1 MFGQFLETK
10 MGLLDSIAGA
20 VMGKLG
26 GTEGGMAQIALD
38 MFNQHGGLNGVLD
51 KLKTSG
57 LGDQVASWVGT
68 GENQAVSPDQI
79 TSALGSSQ
87 IAELA
92 AKFGISPDVLSS
104 QLAQHL
110 PDVINKLTPHGEV
123 PADSGNMLTSVL
135 SMFK

>member
-1 MFGQFLETK
+1 

-38 MFNQHGGLNGVLD
+38 MFNQHGGLNGVLE

-68 GENQAVSPDQI
+68 GENQAVSADQI
-79 TSALGSSQ
+79 TSALGNSQ

-92 AKFGISPDVLSS
+92 AKFGITPDVLSG

-123 PADSGNMLTSVL
+123 PIDGDSNLLTSVL
-135 SMFK
+135 GMFK

>member
-1 MFGQFLETK
+1 

-51 KLKTSG
+51 KFKTSG

-68 GENQAVSPDQI
+68 GENQAVSADQI
-79 TSALGSSQ
+79 TNALGNSQ

-92 AKFGISPDVLSS
+92 AKFGITPEVLSG

-123 PADSGNMLTSVL
+123 PAESGGLLSSVL
-135 SMFK
+135 GMLK

>member
-1 MFGQFLETK
+1 

-123 PADSGNMLTSVL
+123 PADSSSMLTSVL
-135 SMFK
+135 GMFK

>member
-1 MFGQFLETK
+1 

-57 LGDQVASWVGT
+57 LGDQVSSWVGT
-68 GENQAVSPDQI
+68 GENQAVSADQI

-92 AKFGISPDVLSS
+92 AKFGISPDVLSG

-123 PADSGNMLTSVL
+123 PTDSGNMLTSVL
-135 SMFK
+135 GMFK

>member
-1 MFGQFLETK
+1 

-38 MFNQHGGLNGVLD
+38 MFNQHGGLNGVLE

-68 GENQAVSPDQI
+68 GENQAVSANQI

-92 AKFGISPDVLSS
+92 AKFGITPDVLSG

-123 PADSGNMLTSVL
+123 PIDGDSNLLTSVL
-135 SMFK
+135 GMFK

>member
-1 MFGQFLETK
+1 

-38 MFNQHGGLNGVLD
+38 MFNQHGGLNGVLE

-68 GENQAVSPDQI
+68 GENQAVSADQI
-79 TSALGSSQ
+79 TSALGNSQ

-92 AKFGISPDVLSS
+92 AKFGITHDVLSG

-123 PADSGNMLTSVL
+123 PIDGDSNLLTSVL
-135 SMFK
+135 GMFK

>member
-1 MFGQFLETK
+1 METK
-10 MGLLDSIAGA
+10 MGLLDSIAGV

-38 MFNQHGGLNGVLD
+38 MFNQHGGLNGVLE
-51 KLKTSG
+51 KLKTNG

-68 GENQAVSPDQI
+68 GENQAVSADQI

-92 AKFGISPDVLSS
+92 AKSGISPDVLSG

-123 PADSGNMLTSVL
+123 PADSGSVLTSVL
-135 SMFK
+135 GMFK

>member
-1 MFGQFLETK
+1 

-68 GENQAVSPDQI
+68 GENQAVSADQI

-92 AKFGISPDVLSS
+92 AKFGISPDVLSG

-123 PADSGNMLTSVL
+123 PADSSNMLTSVL
-135 SMFK
+135 GMFK

>member
-1 MFGQFLETK
+1 

-51 KLKTSG
+51 KLKSGG
-57 LGDQVASWVGT
+57 LGDQVASWVST
-68 GENQAVSPDQI
+68 GENQAVSADQI

-92 AKFGISPDVLSS
+92 AKFGITPDVLSG

-123 PADSGNMLTSVL
+123 PADSGNVLTSVL
-135 SMFK
+135 GMFK

>member
-1 MFGQFLETK
+1 

-123 PADSGNMLTSVL
+123 PADSSNMLTSVL
-135 SMFK
+135 GMFK

>member
-1 MFGQFLETK
+1 

-26 GTEGGMAQIALD
+26 GQSGGMAQIALD

-51 KLKTSG
+51 KLKSGG

-68 GENQAVSPDQI
+68 GENQAVSADQI

-87 IAELA
+87 IADLA
-92 AKFGISPDVLSS
+92 AKFGITPEVLSG

-123 PADSGNMLTSVL
+123 PADSGNLLSSVL
-135 SMFK
+135 GMLK

>member
-1 MFGQFLETK
+1 

-20 VMGKLG
+20 VMGKLS

-79 TSALGSSQ
+79 SSALGSSQ

-92 AKFGISPDVLSS
+92 AKFGISPDVLSG

>member
-1 MFGQFLETK
+1 

-51 KLKTSG
+51 KLKSSG
-57 LGDQVASWVGT
+57 LSDQVASWVGT
-68 GENQAVSPDQI
+68 GENQAVSADQI

-92 AKFGISPDVLSS
+92 AKFGITPDVLSG

-123 PADSGNMLTSVL
+123 PADSSNVLTSVL
-135 SMFK
+135 GMFK

>member
-1 MFGQFLETK
+1 
-10 MGLLDSIAGA
+10 MGLLDSVAGA
-20 VMGKLG
+20 VLGKLG
-26 GTEGGMAQIALD
+26 GTQGGMAQIALD

-51 KLKTSG
+51 KLKSGG

-68 GENQAVSPDQI
+68 GENQAVSADQI
-79 TSALGSSQ
+79 TNALGSSQ

-92 AKFGISPDVLSS
+92 AKFGITPDVLSG

-123 PADSGNMLTSVL
+123 PADSGNILTSVL
-135 SMFK
+135 GMFK

>member
-1 MFGQFLETK
+1 

-38 MFNQHGGLNGVLD
+38 MFNQHGGLNGVLE
-51 KLKTSG
+51 KLKTNG

-79 TSALGSSQ
+79 SSALGSSQ

-92 AKFGISPDVLSS
+92 AKFGISPDVLSGE
-104 QLAQHL
+104 LAQHL

-123 PADSGNMLTSVL
+123 PTDSGNMLTSVL
-135 SMFK
+135 GMFK

>member
-1 MFGQFLETK
+1 

-20 VMGKLG
+20 VMGKLS

-38 MFNQHGGLNGVLD
+38 LFNQHGGLNGVLE
-51 KLKTSG
+51 KLKTNG

-79 TSALGSSQ
+79 SSALGSSQ

-123 PADSGNMLTSVL
+123 PADSGSVLTSVL
-135 SMFK
+135 GMFK

>member
-1 MFGQFLETK
+1 METK

-38 MFNQHGGLNGVLD
+38 MFNQHGGLNGVLE
-51 KLKTSG
+51 KLKTNG

-79 TSALGSSQ
+79 SSALGSSQ

-92 AKFGISPDVLSS
+92 AKFGISPDVLSG

>member
-1 MFGQFLETK
+1 
-10 MGLLDSIAGA
+10 MGLLDNIAGA
-20 VMGKLG
+20 VMGKLS

-57 LGDQVASWVGT
+57 LGDQVSSWVGT
-68 GENQAVSPDQI
+68 GENQAVSADQI
-79 TSALGSSQ
+79 TSALGNSQ

-92 AKFGISPDVLSS
+92 AKFGISPDVLSGE
-104 QLAQHL
+104 LAQHL

-123 PADSGNMLTSVL
+123 PTDSGNMLTSVL
-135 SMFK
+135 GMFK

>member
-1 MFGQFLETK
+1 

-38 MFNQHGGLNGVLD
+38 MFNQHGGLNGVLE
-51 KLKTSG
+51 KLKSSG

-92 AKFGISPDVLSS
+92 AKFGITPDILSG

-123 PADSGNMLTSVL
+123 RADSGGLLSSVL
-135 SMFK
+135 GMLK

>member
-1 MFGQFLETK
+1 

-68 GENQAVSPDQI
+68 GENQAVSADQI

-92 AKFGISPDVLSS
+92 AKFGISPDVLSG

-123 PADSGNMLTSVL
+123 PTDSGNMLTSVL
-135 SMFK
+135 GMFK

>member
-1 MFGQFLETK
+1 

-38 MFNQHGGLNGVLD
+38 MFNQHGGLNGVLE
-51 KLKTSG
+51 KLNSSG

-68 GENQAVSPDQI
+68 GENQAVSADQI
-79 TSALGSSQ
+79 TNALGNSQ

-92 AKFGISPDVLSS
+92 AKFGITPDVLSS

-123 PADSGNMLTSVL
+123 PIDGDSNLLTSVL
-135 SMFK
+135 GMFK

>member
-1 MFGQFLETK
+1 

-26 GTEGGMAQIALD
+26 GTQGGMAQIALD
-38 MFNQHGGLNGVLD
+38 MFNQHGGLNGVLE
-51 KLKTSG
+51 KLKSGG

-68 GENQAVSPDQI
+68 GENQAVSADQI
-79 TSALGSSQ
+79 TSALGNSQ

-92 AKFGISPDVLSS
+92 AKFGITPDVLSG

-123 PADSGNMLTSVL
+123 PADSGNMLSSVL
-135 SMFK
+135 GMFK